1 MTISPTLPPDDA
13 PPQKRQQAVAI
24 AYDGNDAAPRVVAK
38 GYGPIADNIVRTAHE
53 NGLYVHESTEL
64 VGLLM
69 QVDLDAQIPPQLY
82 TAVATL
88 LAWLYRL
95 ESRSPDDLGPIDL
108 PHPSV

>member
-1 MTISPTLPPDDA
+1 MSTPHT
-13 PPQKRQQAVAI
+13 PQPEDTTPAKRPQAVAI

-38 GYGPIADNIVRTAHE
+38 GYGPIADNIVRTARD

-95 ESRSPDDLGPIDL
+95 ESRSPEASGAADF
-108 PHPSV
+108 PHPTV